1 MCRAFEFRSALLIIL
16 LAGLVLPALLLATL
30 AGLVLATLLLATLA
44 GLVLATLVL
53 LAALLLLLV
62 LVIRVWIA
70 HGFFPFVVDSIGDQ
84 PAQDI
89 FRSLV
94 SFDMSSGGNC
104 RRRCSARQK
113 RD

>member
-44 GLVLATLVL
+44 GLVLATLAGLVLATLVL

-70 HGFFPFVVDSIGDQ
+70 HGFFPFVVRLHR
-84 PAQDI
+84 
-89 FRSLV
+89 RSTGARYF
-94 SFDMSSGGNC
+94 SFPC
-104 RRRCSARQK
+104 VI
-113 RD
+113 